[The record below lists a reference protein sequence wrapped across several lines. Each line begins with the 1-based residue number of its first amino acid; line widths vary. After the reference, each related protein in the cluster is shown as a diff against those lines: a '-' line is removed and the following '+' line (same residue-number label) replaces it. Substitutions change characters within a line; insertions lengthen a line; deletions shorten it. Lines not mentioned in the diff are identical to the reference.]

1 MTPQSALIEL
11 LARVAANEGAA
22 VLVSDFELSQWP
34 GAAVSAMKK
43 QGLLLKARAA
53 SSAVCPGCEEE
64 CAMPVHVLTG
74 TGGTPSAFIVCD
86 KRSDT
91 YQVELS
97 LDRLQQ
103 WQCTDDAVCGFVAAA
118 LGLRQSDKRRPA
130 NADLREI
137 GLFTGDKRSQMLCL
151 HNDGCLMLV
160 AGGNKVPLVET
171 IAYDKDAYSVDGS
184 MIRLLVDA
192 GTSADGPLAN
202 AAENPCDVFL
212 GMENLDASEL
222 AIAFVGDKSETG
234 LGANNMLEICARK
247 ETRRVALAALEL
259 VDRRGGS
266 VNSQGVVLLGMAVRK
281 NLPHS
286 GANAAKMKRLRD
298 VFRAHLGLRADP
310 FEPYRK
316 SAGWVPRFRIA
327 DKRGATDERAKRE
340 AERRT
345 DSYEQLNERG
355 DRFADFGQ
363 SHQSF
368 DDENEPGAQWLK
380 NNDPDSP
387 A

>member
-1 MTPQSALIEL
+1 MTPQAALIEL
-11 LARVAANEGAA
+11 LARVGASQDAAALLSNHELNQWPDAA
-22 VLVSDFELSQWP
+22 V
-34 GAAVSAMKK
+34 AAMKT
-43 QGLLLKARAA
+43 QRLVTKARPAT
-53 SSAVCPGCEEE
+53 SAVCPGCERD
-64 CAMPVHVLTG
+64 CVMPVQTRIH
-74 TGGTPSAFIVCD
+74 PSRGAVSFIDCD
-86 KRSDT
+86 KRSDVSRVT
-91 YQVELS
+91 VS
-97 LDRLQQ
+97 LERLEQ
-103 WQCTDDAVCGFVAAA
+103 WRCTTDAVSGFVAAS
-118 LGLRQSDKRRPA
+118 LGLRRSDKRRPA
-130 NADLREI
+130 NADLLEI
-137 GLFTGDKRSQMLCL
+137 GMATGDKRSQMLCL
-151 HNDGCLMLV
+151 QKDGDLMLV

-202 AAENPCDVFL
+202 VAENPCDVFL
-212 GMENLDASEL
+212 AMENLDASEL

-247 ETRRVALAALEL
+247 ETRRVALAFLEL
-259 VDRRGGS
+259 VDRRRGS
-266 VNSQGVVLLGMAVRK
+266 VNSQGVVLLGMANRK

-298 VFRAHLGLRADP
+298 VFREHLGLRADP

-316 SAGWVPRFRIA
+316 SAGWVPRFKIA
-327 DKRGATDERAKRE
+327 DKRGAADERAKRE

-363 SHQSF
+363 SHQSL
-368 DDENEPGAQWLK
+368 DEENEPGAQWLK

>member
-1 MTPQSALIEL
+1 MKPQDALGEL
-11 LARVAANEGAA
+11 LARVGAGRGTPIVVNDEELCQWPAAA
-22 VLVSDFELSQWP
+22 V
-34 GAAVSAMKK
+34 AAMKSHK
-43 QGLLLKARAA
+43 LLMKARPAA
-53 SSAVCPGCEEE
+53 SVVCSGCERE
-64 CAMPVHVLTG
+64 CVMAVHTVSNAARTA
-74 TGGTPSAFIVCD
+74 SFVVCD
-86 KRSDT
+86 KRSDINR
-91 YQVELS
+91 VPVLIE
-97 LDRLQQ
+97 RLTQ
-103 WQCTDDAVCGFVAAA
+103 WRCTTDAVSGFVAAS
-118 LGLRQSDKRRPA
+118 LGLRCTDKRHPA
-130 NADLREI
+130 TADLLEI
-137 GLFTGDKRSQMLCL
+137 GMATGDKRSQMLCL
-151 HNDGCLMLV
+151 QKDGDLMLV
-160 AGGNKVPLVET
+160 AGGNKVPLVDT
-171 IAYDKDAYSVDGS
+171 ITYDKDAYSVDGS

-192 GTSADGPLAN
+192 GTSADGPLLN

-212 GMENLDASEL
+212 AMENLDASEL
-222 AIAFVGDKSETG
+222 AIAFGGDKSETG

-247 ETRRVALAALEL
+247 ETRRVALATLEL

-266 VNSQGVVLLGMAVRK
+266 VNSQGVVLLGMANRK

-298 VFRAHLGLRADP
+298 VFREHLGIRADP

-316 SAGWVPRFRIA
+316 SAGWVPRFKLA
-327 DKRGATDERAKRE
+327 DKRGAADERAKRE

-363 SHQSF
+363 SHQSV
-368 DDENEPGAQWLK
+368 DDESEPGAQWLK

>member
-1 MTPQSALIEL
+1 MTPQAALIEL
-11 LARVAANEGAA
+11 MARVGASQDAAALLSNHELNQWPDAA
-22 VLVSDFELSQWP
+22 V
-34 GAAVSAMKK
+34 ATMKT
-43 QGLLLKARAA
+43 QRLLTKARPAT
-53 SSAVCPGCEEE
+53 SAVCPGCERD
-64 CAMPVHVLTG
+64 CVMPVQTRIH
-74 TGGTPSAFIVCD
+74 PSRGAVSFIDCD
-86 KRSDT
+86 KRGDVSRVT
-91 YQVELS
+91 VPLE
-97 LDRLQQ
+97 RLEQ
-103 WQCTDDAVCGFVAAA
+103 WRCTADAVCGFVAAT
-118 LGLRQSDKRRPA
+118 LGLRRSDKRRPA
-130 NADLREI
+130 NADLLEI
-137 GLFTGDKRSQMLCL
+137 GMVTGDKRSQMLCL
-151 HNDGCLMLV
+151 QKDGDLILV

-192 GTSADGPLAN
+192 GTSADSPLAN
-202 AAENPCDVFL
+202 AAEDPCDVFL
-212 GMENLDASEL
+212 AMADLDASEL
-222 AIAFVGDKSETG
+222 ALAFVGDKSDTG

-259 VDRRGGS
+259 VDRRGGI
-266 VNSQGVVLLGMAVRK
+266 VNSQGVVLLGMANRM

-298 VFRAHLGLRADP
+298 VLRAHLGISADP

-316 SAGWVPRFRIA
+316 SAGWVPRFKIA
-327 DKRGATDERAKRE
+327 DKRGAADERAKRE

>member
-1 MTPQSALIEL
+1 
-11 LARVAANEGAA
+11 
-22 VLVSDFELSQWP
+22 
-34 GAAVSAMKK
+34 
-43 QGLLLKARAA
+43 
-53 SSAVCPGCEEE
+53 
-64 CAMPVHVLTG
+64 
-74 TGGTPSAFIVCD
+74 
-86 KRSDT
+86 
-91 YQVELS
+91 
-97 LDRLQQ
+97 
-103 WQCTDDAVCGFVAAA
+103 
-118 LGLRQSDKRRPA
+118 
-130 NADLREI
+130 
-137 GLFTGDKRSQMLCL
+137 
-151 HNDGCLMLV
+151 
-160 AGGNKVPLVET
+160 
-171 IAYDKDAYSVDGS
+171 
-184 MIRLLVDA
+184 
-192 GTSADGPLAN
+192 
-202 AAENPCDVFL
+202 
-212 GMENLDASEL
+212 
-222 AIAFVGDKSETG
+222 
-234 LGANNMLEICARK
+234 MLEICARK

-266 VNSQGVVLLGMAVRK
+266 VNSQGVVLLGMANTK

-298 VFRAHLGLRADP
+298 VFRAHLGIKADP

-316 SAGWVPRFRIA
+316 SAGWVPRFKIA
-327 DKRGATDERAKRE
+327 DKRGAADERAKRE